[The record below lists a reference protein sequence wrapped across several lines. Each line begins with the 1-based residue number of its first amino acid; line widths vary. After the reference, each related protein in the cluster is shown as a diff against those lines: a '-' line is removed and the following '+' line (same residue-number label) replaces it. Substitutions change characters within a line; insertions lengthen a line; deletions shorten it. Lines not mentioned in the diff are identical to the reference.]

1 MRMKTRI
8 KKAFDE
14 VRAEEQLKDRTR
26 EFLLREMQA
35 QEAKMQVAG
44 VQTQEPKAKN
54 HTPATKSQDLEPR
67 ASASEKAR
75 GRRMY
80 GKWLSAAACLFF
92 IVLAA
97 AGYRFYFSATAVISI
112 DVNPS
117 IELNINRFD
126 TVISVKA
133 YNEDGQKLADQLH
146 VRFMKYMDAF
156 RAIVDSED
164 FADYRSEE
172 DFVSIAV
179 AGYDEDQQK
188 KILSDMES
196 CTAQEKN
203 MHCYHADEEEI
214 TAAHEEG
221 LSCGKYRA
229 YLELKK
235 LDPDVTVDEVR
246 GMTMREIRE
255 RIETLSPGQAD
266 PSEGS
271 TAEQE
276 DVDGTAGGWRYQG
289 GEDDREHGGGR
300 EQHHSGGQGSGR
312 QSGGQQNRGQNQG
325 HHSGSHHDE

>member
-1 MRMKTRI
+1 MLMKTRI

-14 VRAEEQLKDRTR
+14 VRAEEQLKNTTR
-26 EFLLREMQA
+26 EFLAREMQERDVQM
-35 QEAKMQVAG
+35 QEKV
-44 VQTQEPKAKN
+44 TR
-54 HTPATKSQDLEPR
+54 SR
-67 ASASEKAR
+67 WI
-75 GRRMY
+75 Y
-80 GKWLSAAACLFF
+80 GKWISAAACFFF

-133 YNEDGQKLADQLH
+133 YNEDGQELADQLH

-156 RAIVDSED
+156 QAIVDSDD

-179 AGYDEDQQK
+179 AGYDKDQQQ

-203 MHCYHADEEEI
+203 MHCYYADEEEI

-229 YLELKK
+229 YLELKE

-246 GMTMREIRE
+246 GMTMREIRD
-255 RIETLSPGQAD
+255 RIEELAPGQTD
-266 PSEGS
+266 LSDGS
-271 TAEQE
+271 AAEQE
-276 DVDGTAGGWRYQG
+276 DSDSEAGGWRYQG
-289 GEDDREHGGGR
+289 REDDGEHGSGQG
-300 EQHHSGGQGSGR
+300 QHHGNGQNQGR
-312 QSGGQQNRGQNQG
+312 QSNGQNQGQKNSGQNQG
-325 HHSGSHHDE
+325 HQGGSHHNE